1 MAQHQRQEDEQWIS
15 PLRKV
20 ARMSA
25 RRREYT
31 QLLREQQQKP
41 LPRPQ
46 TGPLP
51 AISRENYS
59 DWYEYVDAL
68 EHQRQQHLKQEARE
82 HAHHMN
88 AERERTQR
96 HIANIL
102 SQIDP
107 SALFHPRDTGEM
119 SLSGIA
125 AQETVLM
132 PAVPSSSERSRE
144 TKAPRMPEEV
154 APFLDHAIRLFV
166 WQYNVPPT
174 HLRLSS
180 YNYRQ
185 LALEYNNQILS
196 AYTNQR
202 GTFHLIPDYTLDD
215 LTIVC
220 EEHVLS

>member
-1 MAQHQRQEDEQWIS
+1 MAQHQRQEDERWES

-20 ARMSA
+20 ARNSA

-31 QLLREQQQKP
+31 QLLKEAQQ
-41 LPRPQ
+41 RPQ
-46 TGPLP
+46 TGPLRP
-51 AISRENYS
+51 IHIE
-59 DWYEYVDAL
+59 DHIDTPDGWYGYVDAL
-68 EHQRQQHLKQEARE
+68 EQQRQQRLKLETRE
-82 HAHHMN
+82 HANHMQ

-96 HIANIL
+96 HIMNIL
-102 SQIDP
+102 ASINPFPQ
-107 SALFHPRDTGEM
+107 PRDTGEI

-132 PAVPSSSERSRE
+132 PAVSLDRSRE

-185 LALEYNNQILS
+185 LALEYNNTIVS

-215 LTIVC
+215 TTVIC
-220 EEHVLS
+220 EKHVLPQ